1 MKLMKNTKS
10 NFLTSHVSRINEL
23 IHALEIKKVW
33 IFYLLPSYYLLTIL
47 NAFIDGLSMLLLVSI
62 FTDSSVGSVNNP
74 LLSYI
79 INFLNAIGVT
89 VVYSNIVY
97 VLVVVFGINLLIRFS
112 LLVFDGVL
120 NAKLRRRLQEAIFR
134 RILFGE
140 WSCTRDSRV
149 GDLVG
154 TNTQEALLIS
164 KYLSSA
170 ISTVYF
176 ALSSLV
182 MIIMSAIT
190 SLKVTFFLGLIAL
203 PFIFLMKKTFSIQAG
218 LSKESALLRNNFSAD
233 ITDRFNGLLQIHV
246 DNNYGYH
253 IEQGIRSQSRLTR
266 LDVLIAYCQ
275 SVIGIFNL
283 LLPFFV
289 LIGFS
294 LWIYF
299 LGNTYKPNFPLIAS
313 VGFLGMK
320 AVSQLNGM
328 VASLGNL
335 SRLSGS
341 LFPVLRLLAI
351 ASINKRTLIQEEII
365 GIKLNRISYKY
376 GIHKALNNIN
386 LRITKGSPLLLTG
399 RSGKGK
405 TTIGNLIAG
414 LFYPSSGELMY
425 EGASGKSYLSS
436 KYRAKIGFVTQD
448 IYLFQGTLRSNL
460 TGNRKYADKEIWSA
474 LKQVDIFN
482 FVKKIGGLDT
492 STLEAG
498 RSLSGGQR
506 RRLGIA
512 RALLS
517 GCDILIF
524 DEILSGLDKKNKIAI
539 TKLINKLSYKKI
551 LIMISHDEI
560 LLNKKFT
567 YNIK

>member
-1 MKLMKNTKS
+1 MKNIKS
-10 NFLTSHVSRINEL
+10 NFFSFHVSSINRL
-23 IHALEIKKVW
+23 IHALEIKRVW

-79 INFLNAIGVT
+79 INFLNTIGVT
-89 VVYSNIVY
+89 VIYPNIIY
-97 VLVVVFGINLLIRFS
+97 VLVVVFGISMLIRFS

-140 WSCTRDSRV
+140 WSYTRGSRV

-154 TNTQEALLIS
+154 TNTHEALTIS
-164 KYLSSA
+164 KYLSSV
-170 ISTVYF
+170 ISTIYF

-190 SLKVTFFLGLIAL
+190 SLKVTLFFGLIAL

-246 DNNYGYH
+246 EKNYEYH

-275 SVIGIFNL
+275 SIIGIFNL

-289 LIGFS
+289 LVGFS

-299 LGNTYKPNFPLIAS
+299 VGNTYKPSFPLIAS

-320 AVSQLNGM
+320 AASQLNGM
-328 VASLGNL
+328 VTSLGNL

-341 LFPVLRLLAI
+341 LFPVL
-351 ASINKRTLIQEEII
+351 
-365 GIKLNRISYKY
+365 
-376 GIHKALNNIN
+376 KALNVPSVPATKLINETVVGVLCSNIRYSYDDHN
-386 LRITKGSPLLLTG
+386 VINSATVNAALGSPLQLTG

-405 TTIGNLIAG
+405 TTLANLIAG
-414 LFYPSSGELMY
+414 LYMPDSGNVIY
-425 EGASGKSYLSS
+425 QGASGKEYISS
-436 KYRAKIGFVTQD
+436 QYHAHVGFVTQD
-448 IYLFQGTLRSNL
+448 IYLFGGSLRSNL
-460 TGNRKYADKEIWSA
+460 LSGRNYSEKEIWA
-474 LKQVDIFN
+474 VLDQVEASG
-482 FVKKIGGLDT
+482 FVRHLGGLDINIT
-492 STLEAG
+492 EAG

-512 RALLS
+512 RALIS
-517 GCDILIF
+517 RCDILIL
-524 DEILSGLDKKNKIAI
+524 DEITSGLDKFNKDAVE
-539 TKLINKLSYKKI
+539 TLIEKLSHSKVI
-551 LIMISHDEI
+551 IMISHKELDLSQRSI
-560 LLNKKFT
+560 YSL
-567 YNIK
+567 

>member
-1 MKLMKNTKS
+1 
-10 NFLTSHVSRINEL
+10 
-23 IHALEIKKVW
+23 
-33 IFYLLPSYYLLTIL
+33 
-47 NAFIDGLSMLLLVSI
+47 
-62 FTDSSVGSVNNP
+62 
-74 LLSYI
+74 
-79 INFLNAIGVT
+79 
-89 VVYSNIVY
+89 
-97 VLVVVFGINLLIRFS
+97 LVVVFGINLLIRFS

-539 TKLINKLSYKKI
+539 TKLINELSYKKI

>member
-1 MKLMKNTKS
+1 MKNTKS